1 MKKGGYILLFLVI
14 VIAFWQLV
22 FLQNGI
28 KWDFVDAFL
37 PSRYF
42 FSESIL
48 NNQFPLWNPYLL
60 YGTPIYADLVSVF
73 NPEFWIIGNMF
84 GYSNISLQFVFLAYI
99 FVAGVSFFYFLKQF
113 NSDYKISIGLSV
125 AYMFSGFV
133 IGNAQ
138 HVAFV
143 CGYALI
149 PFLMT
154 KLLHIHQGI
163 ESTKLCEII
172 NCIVRDDL
180 LQLSCNNS
188 YFSLPYVNH
197 FYLAFGYKQVR

>member
-1 MKKGGYILLFLVI
+1 MKKGGFILLALVT
-14 VIAFWQLV
+14 VIAFWQLF
-22 FLQNGI
+22 FLQNGM

-99 FVAGVSFFYFLKQF
+99 FIAGVSFFYFLKQF

-125 AYMFSGFV
+125 AYMLSGFV
-133 IGNAQ
+133 IGNSQ

-149 PFLMT
+149 PIFDDQLF
-154 KLLHIHQGI
+154 HFYQGI
-163 ESTKLCEII
+163 ESTKLSEII
-172 NCIVRDDL
+172 NCIVRNDL
-180 LQLSCNNS
+180 LQLSCNNG
-188 YFSLPYVNH
+188 YFGLPDVNH
-197 FYLAFGYKQVR
+197 FYVVFGCKQVG